1 MVHWVSRPL
10 HRKIKEGEYLT
21 NGKTDAA
28 FNDCLPFIF
37 SAYSKKSA
45 LAELKVEAEKSVLG
59 CSVLQN
65 ANLALSTTLISQQH
79 CLQFQTQTGEMGL
92 RSKVAQGLNLT

>member
-1 MVHWVSRPL
+1 MVKNHVIVYCLSSPL
-10 HRKIKEGEYLT
+10 T
-21 NGKTDAA
+21 
-28 FNDCLPFIF
+28 P
-37 SAYSKKSA
+37 KKNSA

-59 CSVLQN
+59 CSCSAKN
-65 ANLALSTTLISQQH
+65 AANLALSTTLISQQH